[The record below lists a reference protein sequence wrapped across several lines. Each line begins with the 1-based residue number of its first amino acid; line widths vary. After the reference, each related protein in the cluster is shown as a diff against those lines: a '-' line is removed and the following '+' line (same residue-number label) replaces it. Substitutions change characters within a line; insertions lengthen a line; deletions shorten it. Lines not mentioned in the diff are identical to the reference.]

1 MDDNEVLVE
10 VHEVLVEVHEVLV
23 DDTLEVVEVAEV

>member
-10 VHEVLVEVHEVLV
+10 VHEVLVEVNEVLV